1 VAQATI
7 SRLQGLL
14 SEKET
19 AITTLREALG
29 ESRRKMLEQQE
40 RDRHEIGR
48 LNEALF
54 LRNEKSIQVRCLV
67 GRKIRTS
74 GGLEGMVIFRTML
87 PKG

>member
-1 VAQATI
+1 MAQATI

-19 AITTLREALG
+19 AITTLREALV

-54 LRNEKSIQVRCLV
+54 LRNEKSIQVRCSWLKNRDV
-67 GRKIRTS
+67 RWT
-74 GGLEGMVIFRTML
+74 GGDGFLWYS
-87 PKG
+87 

>member
-1 VAQATI
+1 VAAVAQATI

-54 LRNEKSIQVRCLV
+54 LRNEKSIQVGAV
-67 GRKIRTS
+67 G
-74 GGLEGMVIFRTML
+74 
-87 PKG
+87 